1 MLAMQDNGAAYP
13 VADART
19 TILTRLKGVYKRD
32 DDTSSRVA
40 NCMAE
45 RNGTTVM
52 ICQIAAQHY
61 N

>member
-1 MLAMQDNGAAYP
+1 M
-13 VADART
+13 ADARAA
-19 TILTRLKGVYKRD
+19 ILTGLKGVYKRD
-32 DDTSSRVA
+32 DNTSSRVA

-45 RNGTTVM
+45 RNGTTVV